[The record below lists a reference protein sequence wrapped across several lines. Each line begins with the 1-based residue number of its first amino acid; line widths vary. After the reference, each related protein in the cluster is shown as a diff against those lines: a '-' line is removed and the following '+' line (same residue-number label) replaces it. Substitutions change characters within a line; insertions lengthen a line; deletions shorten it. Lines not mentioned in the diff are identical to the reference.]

1 MDIKLRRSFSISS
14 KMWLAI
20 TFLILTVLGGLVITI
35 TWLFGD
41 FYLQQ
46 KLVSLQTEATGIS
59 VQLASVSTWSERSK
73 LLDAFKLTT
82 GTQLVVIDPRGNIL
96 MITGG
101 SNPNNSQG
109 LHGIFGGH
117 LEGPDGALI
126 GGWSRNLGPT
136 DYFTDQDLIR
146 VLAGDTISRNA
157 LPMNGGGQAMLIAAT
172 PVGARPVQQVV
183 LLGSSPIPIQE
194 SITTF
199 RWLIFYAS
207 LIAVFMAA
215 VVSLFFARQV
225 ARPLEI
231 MQRGAKRM
239 AKGNFLPI
247 QGITSNDELG
257 ELAGALNSMGESLK
271 NHMDWL
277 SQEKNMLQGIIESI
291 SDAVVMLSF
300 DGLILYANDT
310 AKALWL
316 ENETEL
322 LERKAQIVN
331 FLQTM
336 TLSNNQMANSARL
349 TLGTQVLQVVMAPMS
364 EIEGI
369 RGHVAVLRDVTASLR
384 SEKERRD
391 FLASVTHE
399 LRTPLHLIQGYLE
412 AIQDDVIPK
421 NQRGEYIEL
430 VLDEAKRLARLVT
443 DLQDINS
450 LERGQVLQQV
460 SIDLDSFMS
469 DIDQR
474 FQGRARELGINLE
487 VSKGSG
493 KLLADPDRLL
503 QVFINLLENA
513 MGHTPRGKTVR
524 VLTMEEHNQVR
535 LAVQDEGEG
544 IPKEALPLIFDRFF
558 RVNKAR
564 SRKDGGMGLGLA
576 IVRQIVEAHGGTIK
590 VESDMGEGTTFW
602 IALPRL

>member
-1 MDIKLRRSFSISS
+1 MDIKLHRSFSISS

-20 TFLILTVLGGLVITI
+20 TFLILTVLGGLGITI

-41 FYLQQ
+41 FYLKQN
-46 KLVSLQTEATGIS
+46 LESLQTEATGIS

-73 LLDAFKLTT
+73 LLDAAKLTT
-82 GTQLVVIDPRGNIL
+82 GTQMVVIDPRGDIL
-96 MITGG
+96 MISGG

-109 LHGIFGGH
+109 LHGIFGGR
-117 LEGPDGALI
+117 LVGADGAVI
-126 GGWSRNLGPT
+126 GGWSRNIGPT
-136 DYFTDQDLIR
+136 DYFNDQDLIQ
-146 VLAGDTISRNA
+146 VLAGHTISRNA

-271 NHMDWL
+271 NHMEWL

-291 SDAVVMLSF
+291 SDAVVMLSL

-336 TLSNNQMANSARL
+336 TLSINQINNSARL
-349 TLGTQVLQVVMAPMS
+349 ILGIQVLQVAMAPMS

-369 RGHVAVLRDVTASLR
+369 RGHVAVMRDVTASLR

-412 AIQDDVIPK
+412 AIQDDVIPE
-421 NQRGEYIEL
+421 NQQGEYIEL

-450 LERGQVLQQV
+450 LERGQVLQQI
-460 SIDLDSFMS
+460 SLDLDSFMS

-493 KLLADPDRLL
+493 RLLADPDRLL

-524 VLTMEEHNQVR
+524 VLIMEEHNQVR